1 MVPSKLRGK
10 IIADRLEWI
19 RRMIASIR
27 ALPLNSL
34 AEFTAD
40 PRTSAAAESTWPWSA
55 GYVLTRSR

>member
-1 MVPSKLRGK
+1 MAPSKLRGK
-10 IIADRLEWI
+10 IIADRLGWI
-19 RRMIASIR
+19 WRMIASIR

-40 PRTSAAAESTWPWSA
+40 PRTSAAESTWPWSA